1 LNEINEYHKEMT
13 ITLSQTINSKIKI
26 YLDTKYWIDICDV
39 TLEKKDNEDI
49 KQIYSYLKKGV
60 EANSLICP
68 ISYRIFKEIL
78 KQSDEES
85 LKQTIVIVDK
95 LSQGSI
101 LREEKERL
109 SLELFN
115 FFYDNLK
122 IETDKKAKENYWDYI
137 INIMGYHIP
146 KHPNL
151 STENNLMIQKKW
163 LKKTKEIRLVDML
176 ETISKDKLA
185 LLYRDKEIAT
195 DIYNLNKDNHSNEH
209 KTFKEMYLAELSG
222 TLEAYIETIKSISKI
237 VIDNKAKKNNITI
250 PTQDTTDIQ
259 PILNLIYHGFREDK
273 MSLYLPSLDIQAMLH
288 AKLRWNKTQ
297 RYKQG
302 DFDDIGHATSALPYY
317 DYFFTERSLHNM
329 IKECKYDEKYN
340 CKVASN
346 TKEVLEKLVII
357 GL

>member
-1 LNEINEYHKEMT
+1 MNEIDEYYKEMT

-39 TLEKKDNEDI
+39 TLEKKEDEDI

-60 EANSLICP
+60 KANQLICP

-78 KQSDEES
+78 KQSDKES
-85 LKQTIVIVDK
+85 LKQTIVIIDE

-115 FFYDNLK
+115 FFYDSLNV
-122 IETDKKAKENYWDYI
+122 ETDEKVRENYWDYI
-137 INIMGYHIP
+137 MNIMGSFTP
-146 KHPNL
+146 QFSNL
-151 STENNLMIQKKW
+151 SEKDNLIVQREW
-163 LKKTKEIRLVDML
+163 LKVIKGTRLKDML
-176 ETISKDKLA
+176 NTKWKDQLFRF
-185 LLYRDKEIAT
+185 RDMKIDTGMYE
-195 DIYNLNKDNHSNEH
+195 LNKHLHSTEH
-209 KTFKEMYLAELSG
+209 STFMKMYLAELSG
-222 TLEAYIETIKSISKI
+222 TIEAYTETIRSTFKS
-237 VIDNKAKKNNITI
+237 VVDNKAKKNNIPI
-250 PTQDTTDIQ
+250 PTQDTPDIQ